1 MHFKRHTIEM
11 SRPRHP
17 CHPMPQQATEGEE
30 EKRRKKMEAEKREN
44 NLKGRNRSLIRSSEL
59 AAG

>member
-1 MHFKRHTIEM
+1 MTRAARATQAT
-11 SRPRHP
+11 PRHSK
-17 CHPMPQQATEGEE
+17 QLKKKKKKEG
-30 EKRRKKMEAEKREN
+30 KKMEAEKRKN